1 MPFKYMNGTTLHESL
16 PSSDMLT
23 AQSKTRMIT
32 TKPKSNKMPN

>member
-1 MPFKYMNGTTLHESL
+1 MNGTTLHESL

-23 AQSKTRMIT
+23 AQSKTRLIKK